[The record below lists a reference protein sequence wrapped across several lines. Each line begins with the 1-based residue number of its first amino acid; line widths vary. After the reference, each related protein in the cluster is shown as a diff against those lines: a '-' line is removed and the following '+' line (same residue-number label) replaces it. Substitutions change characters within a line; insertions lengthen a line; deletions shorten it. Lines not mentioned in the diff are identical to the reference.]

1 MGVIGTGH
9 IGLIFAD
16 IMHGF
21 GCRVVASDPFPSPD
35 AKPFVEYVPL
45 ATLFAS
51 ADIISLHC
59 PLTPETHHLI
69 DADAI
74 AQIVITG
81 HQTFF
86 TAEALTNIAETTLA
100 NIDAF
105 ESGSGTMHRV
115 VDAKLD

>member
-1 MGVIGTGH
+1 
-9 IGLIFAD
+9 
-16 IMHGF
+16 
-21 GCRVVASDPFPSPD
+21 
-35 AKPFVEYVPL
+35 
-45 ATLFAS
+45 
-51 ADIISLHC
+51 
-59 PLTPETHHLI
+59 LI

>member
-1 MGVIGTGH
+1 MRRWQPGQKPPVSC
-9 IGLIFAD
+9 
-16 IMHGF
+16 HGF
-21 GCRVVASDPFPSPD
+21 SLSLLVTVFLPLHWSGFLFSTPLSFIIPLL
-35 AKPFVEYVPL
+35 VPQ
-45 ATLFAS
+45 
-51 ADIISLHC
+51 IKRCC

-115 VDAKLD
+115 VNAKLD